1 MIIVAGTFRVPA
13 ERIEELMPVAR
24 ATLAA
29 TRREPGCLTYSYAFD
44 MEDRGLVRVYEEWE
58 SRPHLE
64 AHFRQP
70 HMGPWRAKLAE
81 IGAHG
86 RKLARY
92 EVTGG
97 GEPV

>member
-1 MIIVAGTFRVPA
+1 MIIVAGTFRVPE
-13 ERIEELMPVAR
+13 ERIAELMPVAS

-29 TRREPGCLTYSYAFD
+29 TRKEAGCITYSYAFD
-44 MEDRGLVRVYEEWE
+44 FEDRGLIRIYEEWQ

-70 HMGPWRAKLAE
+70 HMVPWRQTLGA
-81 IGAHG
+81 IGASG
-86 RKLARY
+86 RSLKVY
-92 EVTGG
+92 EANE

>member
-1 MIIVAGTFRVPA
+1 MIIVAGTFRVP
-13 ERIEELMPVAR
+13 EDRIDELMPTAR

-29 TRREPGCLTYSYAFD
+29 TRGEAGCLTYSYAFD
-44 MEDRGLVRVYEEWE
+44 VEDHGLVWVYEEWE

-81 IGAHG
+81 IGASG
-86 RKLARY
+86 RSLKVY
-92 EVTGG
+92 EADQGT
-97 GEPV
+97 PV

>member
-1 MIIVAGTFRVPA
+1 MIIVAGTFRVP
-13 ERIEELMPVAR
+13 EDRLDELLPVAQ

-29 TRREPGCLTYSYAFD
+29 TRQEPGCLTYSYAVD
-44 MEDRGLVRVYEEWE
+44 IEDRGLVRIYEEWE

-81 IGAHG
+81 IGASG
-86 RKLARY
+86 RRLKIYDASD
-92 EVTGG
+92 
-97 GEPV
+97 GEAL

>member
-1 MIIVAGTFRVPA
+1 MIIVAGTFRVP
-13 ERIEELMPVAR
+13 EDRIDELMPTAR

-29 TRREPGCLTYSYAFD
+29 TRGEAGCLTYSYAFD
-44 MEDRGLVRVYEEWE
+44 VEDHGLVRVHEEWE

-81 IGAHG
+81 IGASG
-86 RKLARY
+86 RSLKVY
-92 EVTGG
+92 EADQGT
-97 GEPV
+97 PV